1 MAGPG
6 TGGADALRRGGAV
19 IFAVAGTQL
28 PFPRLMTALD
38 NAAARRGLE
47 VVAQTADPA
56 FVPRAMK
63 AVPFMPP
70 DEFEAHVARCA
81 MMVAHAGMGAIIAA
95 AGHRKPLILMPRQ
108 SGLGEHRNDHQHATA
123 RRFAGAPGLRVVGT
137 EAELEEAL
145 CSNAPGG
152 FGIAAPERRRTLV
165 DALRLSIERRR

>member
-1 MAGPG
+1 M
-6 TGGADALRRGGAV
+6 

-38 NAAARRGLE
+38 NVAARRGLE

-56 FVPRAMK
+56 FVPRAMN

-81 MMVAHAGMGAIIAA
+81 IMVAHAGMGAIIAA

-108 SGLGEHRNDHQHATA
+108 ASLGEHRNDHQQATA
-123 RRFAGAPGLRVVGT
+123 RRFAGMPGLRVAGT
-137 EAELEEAL
+137 EVELEEAL
-145 CSNAPGG
+145 RSNTPGG
-152 FGIAAPERRRTLV
+152 FGLAAPECRRTLV
-165 DALRLSIERRR
+165 DALRLSIERKKES